1 MFPGFLG
8 NDRIVKSLLRAIEA
22 KSISHALLLVGPQ
35 GSGRKT
41 LAAKV
46 ANRLFCPEMCGKCK
60 NCSMMAKGVHPDY
73 KRVFPQG
80 STLKIEQ
87 SRNVKEFLSTPPNT
101 APFKVAVLD
110 NCENMT
116 VEAGNSLLKII
127 EEPPP
132 ASICIMIAE
141 TAENVLPT
149 IVSRSQIFTVAPLPK
164 PLVVRELL
172 KRGLPQGQ
180 ADFLAVLSQ
189 GVLGTALALQENQD
203 FLQGRE
209 ELAGEIV
216 GILTRNRDPLASS
229 EQWHQDS
236 ARILDFLEIWL
247 RDILIMQVGEGIS
260 QNPVNGDLI
269 DKLKECTACCPMEKT
284 VVLMEECARARQHLA
299 ARCNPQLVF
308 DSLALKMWEV

>member
-22 KSISHALLLVGPQ
+22 KSISHALLFVGPQ

-46 ANRLFCPEMCGKCK
+46 ANRLFCPSMCGKCK
-60 NCSMMAKGVHPDY
+60 NCSMLAKGVHPDY
-73 KRVFPQG
+73 KSVFPQG

-87 SRNVKEFLSTPPNT
+87 SRYVKDFLSTPPNT
-101 APFKVAVLD
+101 APYKIAVLD
-110 NCENMT
+110 NCENLT

-132 ASICIMIAE
+132 ASICIMLAD

-149 IVSRSQIFTVAPLPK
+149 IVSRSQIYTLAPLPK
-164 PLVVRELL
+164 PLIVNALLEREL
-172 KRGLPQGQ
+172 PQAQ

-189 GVLGTALALQENQD
+189 GVLGTALALQEDQD
-203 FLQGRE
+203 FLQRRE

-216 GILTRNRDPLASS
+216 GILTRHRDPLASS
-229 EQWHQDS
+229 EKWHQDS
-236 ARILDFLEIWL
+236 EKVLDFLEAWL
-247 RDILIMQVGEGIS
+247 RDILIMQAGQGIGR
-260 QNPVNGDLI
+260 PVNSDLT
-269 DKLKECTACCPMEKT
+269 DKLKECMACCPLEKT
-284 VVLMEECARARQHLA
+284 VVLLEECALARQHLA
-299 ARCNPQLVF
+299 ARCNPQSVY